1 VWVYDCMAFWEGWCR
16 SGGGPSVLDVG
27 NTMALYETVLLGA
40 IFQFASDAVEMRNYM
55 EAFLEE

>member
-1 VWVYDCMAFWEGWCR
+1 MAFWEGWCR
-16 SGGGPSVLDVG
+16 CGGGPSVLDVG